1 MVDDL
6 DGCDFDLP
14 PLLDLIAH
22 DSEWSVVCAFSGS
35 SFLSAYHSSINPRAG
50 ENFASCLNPQACL
63 LQSAKAVS
71 LTMHP
76 KPAVEDEPDEEP
88 SPRRIPE
95 LLVPRRSES
104 EIRNC
109 RLFGP

>member
-6 DGCDFDLP
+6 DECDFDLL

-22 DSEWSVVCAFSGS
+22 GSDWSVVCAFSGS
-35 SFLSAYHSSINPRAG
+35 NFLSAYHSSINPRAG
-50 ENFASCLNPQACL
+50 ENFASYLNPQACL
-63 LQSAKAVS
+63 LQSANAVS

-76 KPAVEDEPDEEP
+76 KLAVEDERDEEL
-88 SPRRIPE
+88 SPRSIPK
-95 LLVPRRSES
+95 LLIPRRSER

-109 RLFGP
+109 R